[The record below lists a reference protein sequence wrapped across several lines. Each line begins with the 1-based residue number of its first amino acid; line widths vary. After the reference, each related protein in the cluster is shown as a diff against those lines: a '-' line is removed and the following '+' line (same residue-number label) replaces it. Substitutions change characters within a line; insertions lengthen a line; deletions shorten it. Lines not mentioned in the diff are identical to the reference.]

1 MYLDE
6 STYWLVNF
14 RWNAYKRDNE
24 SNCLAFGTY
33 VNEAVPPIKIY
44 KVGVIVKLGQ
54 VMLQ

>member
-24 SNCLAFGTY
+24 SNYLAFGTY